1 MARTPRASTSEPK
14 PTPSTSTALT
24 NWDEAL
30 AADAVAAVATEA
42 STGGAPAFSI
52 KGGVLM
58 FNDVAIPNNEM
69 AVIVLDSVIE
79 NAFYDT
85 DYDPDNITPPTCF
98 AFGRDENTMAPHETV
113 FAHKQAQNETCQGCK
128 FNKFGTAD
136 KGRGKA
142 CGNRRRMMLIPAGEI
157 NKSGDFE
164 PETDSKE
171 IERSISGQ
179 LKIPPTSL
187 KLWGNYVKQ
196 VAGTMNRPPH
206 GVMTKMK
213 VIPDQKSQFKVT
225 FQLLGKIDNSLM
237 AAVMERRKEALIQIE
252 TPYNLDVEEAAEPT
266 PKAERGKPVGRK
278 KY

>member
-1 MARTPRASTSEPK
+1 M
-14 PTPSTSTALT
+14 STAVT
-24 NWDEAL
+24 NWDEEL
-30 AADAVAAVATEA
+30 AKDAQAAVATEA

-58 FNDVAIPNNEM
+58 FNDVAIPNNEV
-69 AVIVLDSVIE
+69 AVIVLDSLIE
-79 NAFYDT
+79 NAYYDT
-85 DYDPDNITPPTCF
+85 DYDADNITPPTCF
-98 AFGRDENTMAPHETV
+98 AFGRDETTMAPHQTV
-113 FAHKQAQNETCQGCK
+113 FEHEQAQNETCKGCQ
-128 FNKFGTAD
+128 FNAFGTAD

-157 NKSGDFE
+157 DKNGVFVA
-164 PETDSKE
+164 ETDAGE
-171 IERSISGQ
+171 IERSIAGQ

-206 GVMTKMK
+206 GVITKMK
-213 VIPDQKSQFKVT
+213 VVPDPKSQFKVT
-225 FQLLGKIDNSLM
+225 FQLLGKVPNDLM

-252 TPYNLDVEEAAEPT
+252 TPYNLDVEEAPEQPA
-266 PKAERGKPVGRK
+266 KAARGMRAKPAGRK